1 MHYRTLRAFGLAALL
16 AYATLAHA
24 QTKHPTPPVF
34 TVSAANGN
42 QAVIVSDHATCTDNA
57 GPATA
62 TCPAGMQVTSSQVY
76 LSETSGLTAAQTSQ
90 FIPQSQ
96 PIVQGGQTVGM
107 SAEVSAKRAD
117 AHVCYRTAM
126 VCGHL
131 PSAPGSVADA
141 SK

>member
-16 AYATLAHA
+16 ACAATAHA
-24 QTKHPTPPVF
+24 QTQHPTPPAF
-34 TVSAANGN
+34 PVSAANGN
-42 QAVIVSDHATCTDNA
+42 QAVVVSDNATCTDSA

-62 TCPAGMQVTSSQVY
+62 TCPAGMQVTASQVY
-76 LSETSGLTAAQTSQ
+76 LSEVSGLTAAQTSQ
-90 FIPQSQ
+90 FIPRSQ
-96 PIVQGGQTVGM
+96 PIVQGGLTVGM
-107 SAEVSAKRAD
+107 SAEISVKRAD

-131 PSAPGSVADA
+131 PGTSGSVADA